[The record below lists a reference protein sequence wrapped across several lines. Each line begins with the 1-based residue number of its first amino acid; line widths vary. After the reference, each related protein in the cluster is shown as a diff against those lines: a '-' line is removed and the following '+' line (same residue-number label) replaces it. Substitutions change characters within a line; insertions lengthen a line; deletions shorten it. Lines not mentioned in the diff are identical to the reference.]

1 MESLKTLEELVE
13 IGTFII
19 ERLDQTLSRPL
30 SDEEVAAIAS
40 MKLQV
45 ELVVTDVM
53 SGFAQV
59 PLPNE
64 ELLSLQAVLE
74 KLHYISTTLQG

>member
-45 ELVVTDVM
+45 ELVLTDVM
-53 SGFAQV
+53 SGFAQA

-74 KLHYISTTLQG
+74 KLYYISTTL

>member
-1 MESLKTLEELVE
+1 MESLKSLEELVE

-19 ERLDQTLSRPL
+19 KRLDQTLIRPL
-30 SDEEVAAIAS
+30 SEEEVAAIAS

-45 ELVVTDVM
+45 DLVVTDVM
-53 SGFAQV
+53 SGFAQA

-64 ELLSLQAVLE
+64 ELLSLQSVLE
-74 KLHYISTTLQG
+74 KLYRISTTL